1 MFMKRKTSIMQRITL
16 MSWLVAVLSVAVFAL
31 FMIHKQRLTML
42 KKLEEMAGMLT
53 DTFEEDLTVAMS
65 TKDLTAQIVSCKKL
79 LLQNKGV
86 VEAVVVVHQ
95 EEDGMDHGIVLYRA
109 KDNRDPND
117 DGIRMADPMGLPIG
131 WQGQGY
137 NPSPENHRPKK
148 PTIPGVELGEI
159 LLCSRAVV
167 DDGNKL
173 GEIYLGMGLASM
185 DEQVSSVYVT
195 AGLVGSLILIAG
207 VLGAWI
213 FARNITRPLLGLQS
227 FAYKVATGALNARAT
242 VDSGDEIGDL
252 AHSIN
257 RMVEALEG
265 NQQKLRDSVKTE
277 AAAREKEILL
287 REIHHRVKNNMQ
299 ILTSLLRLQS
309 RRANSAQLRTV
320 LQESESRI
328 RSMALLHEKLYQSES
343 VSTIDMNGY
352 LRSLTNELLRVN
364 TPAGKRRE
372 VRLNVNNINLG
383 MDTAL
388 PSGLIVTELVSNAL
402 KYAFPDHPEGIIY
415 VSISL
420 EQTGEYALVVWD
432 NGVGIPAGLDI
443 TKTESLGMRLVTMLT
458 DQLNG
463 TFQYANNQGTR
474 WEIKFRESQYKI
486 RL

>member
-1 MFMKRKTSIMQRITL
+1 MKRKTSIMQRITL
-16 MSWLVAVLSVAVFAL
+16 MSWLLAVISVGVLAL
-31 FMIHKQRLTML
+31 FVT
-42 KKLEEMAGMLT
+42 
-53 DTFEEDLTVAMS
+53 S
-65 TKDLTAQIVSCKKL
+65 T
-79 LLQNKGV
+79 
-86 VEAVVVVHQ
+86 Q
-95 EEDGMDHGIVLYRA
+95 EELYYTQQQNAGKRLVQQVQEDILNSLQDGDYSHIVIRSLELMDENEDVNLIVVSTFDGQAIVHYREELPG
-109 KDNRDPND
+109 K
-117 DGIRMADPMGLPIG
+117 GLS
-131 WQGQGY
+131 
-137 NPSPENHRPKK
+137 SPKFSNLITLNAESLAANSNRPKPIK
-148 PTIPGVELGEI
+148 PELGLGI
-159 LLCSRAVV
+159 LPESLITTQRFTVDSLDKGAIHIGMGKADLRAVMRRLYT
-167 DDGNKL
+167 N
-173 GEIYLGMGLASM
+173 IA
-185 DEQVSSVYVT
+185 T
-195 AGLVGSLILIAG
+195 VGCVILIGG

-213 FARNITRPLLGLQS
+213 FAKNITAPLHTLQA
-227 FAYKVATGALNARAT
+227 FAYKVATGALNARASIET
-242 VDSGDEIGDL
+242 GDEIGDL

-257 RMVEALEG
+257 KMVEALEG
-265 NQQKLRDSVKTE
+265 NQLKLRDSVKTE

-299 ILTSLLRLQS
+299 ILTSLLRLQA

-320 LQESESRI
+320 LQESEGRI
-328 RSMALLHEKLYQSES
+328 RSMGLLHEKLYQSES

-388 PSGLIVTELVSNAL
+388 PCGLIVTELVSNAL

-420 EQTGEYALVVWD
+420 EQSGEYSLVVWD
-432 NGVGIPAGLDI
+432 NGVGIPQDMDI
-443 TKTESLGMRLVTMLT
+443 TKTESLGMRLVTMLS

-463 TFQYANNQGTR
+463 KFEYANNQGTR

>member
-1 MFMKRKTSIMQRITL
+1 
-16 MSWLVAVLSVAVFAL
+16 V
-31 FMIHKQRLTML
+31 
-42 KKLEEMAGMLT
+42 
-53 DTFEEDLTVAMS
+53 
-65 TKDLTAQIVSCKKL
+65 
-79 LLQNKGV
+79 
-86 VEAVVVVHQ
+86 
-95 EEDGMDHGIVLYRA
+95 
-109 KDNRDPND
+109 
-117 DGIRMADPMGLPIG
+117 
-131 WQGQGY
+131 
-137 NPSPENHRPKK
+137 
-148 PTIPGVELGEI
+148 
-159 LLCSRAVV
+159 
-167 DDGNKL
+167 
-173 GEIYLGMGLASM
+173 
-185 DEQVSSVYVT
+185 
-195 AGLVGSLILIAG
+195 ILIGG

-213 FARNITRPLLGLQS
+213 FAKNITAPLHTLQA
-227 FAYKVATGALNARAT
+227 FAYKVATGALNARASIET
-242 VDSGDEIGDL
+242 GDEIGDL

-257 RMVEALEG
+257 KMVEALEG
-265 NQQKLRDSVKTE
+265 NQLKLRDSVKTE

-299 ILTSLLRLQS
+299 ILTSLLRLQA

-320 LQESESRI
+320 LQESEGRI
-328 RSMALLHEKLYQSES
+328 RSMGLLHEKLYQSES

-388 PSGLIVTELVSNAL
+388 PCGLIVTELVSNAL

-420 EQTGEYALVVWD
+420 EQSGEYSLVVWD
-432 NGVGIPAGLDI
+432 NGVGIPQDMDI
-443 TKTESLGMRLVTMLT
+443 TKTESLGMRLVTMLS

-463 TFQYANNQGTR
+463 KFEYANNQGTR